1 MFSAA
6 MMVAVIITPLTLI
19 ILRRLV
25 KRSCE

>member
-19 ILRRLV
+19 ILCRLV
-25 KRSCE
+25 KRSRQ